1 MPHVCSNQSAERFDC
16 FAGTLEMPFKE
27 CWGKKKGWGP
37 ERARQ
42 LGASVLD
49 PLCYVSPYL
58 RDKSDFWDN
67 LPEEDAYVCPSE
79 KY

>member
-1 MPHVCSNQSAERFDC
+1 MCSNQIAERFDC

-27 CWGKKKGWGP
+27 LHHEGDDEKQIGWGP

-49 PLCYVSPYL
+49 ALCYVSPYL
-58 RDKSDFWDN
+58 RDEGEF
-67 LPEEDAYVCPSE
+67 
-79 KY
+79 